1 MQNPMAM
8 IFALMMTA
16 GILVSETNAT
26 ADSPSADEQ
35 FFEAEVRPLLIA
47 NCYECHSAGLQESGL
62 RLDSRSAILSG
73 GITGPAAV
81 EHDIDA
87 SAILKAVR
95 GDGELE
101 RMPPDEPL
109 HEEQI
114 EVLKKWV
121 QLGLPWT
128 ADETPPT
135 IALGDQQAIRTAAE
149 THWAFQSITHPSP
162 PLVDASLEDQASGP
176 IDAFIIDRL
185 RQSNLS
191 PSNPADRR
199 TLIRRIH
206 FDLVGLPPSMERV
219 SAFLNDKRSTQM
231 IIEELVDEL
240 LASEKYGER
249 WARYW
254 LDLARYA
261 DTQDWQAQA
270 DVRYPFAY
278 TYRDYVIASLN
289 TDKPYDEFLR
299 EQIAADFY
307 YESKTAPELAALGL
321 LTVGPRFRN
330 DRLEIA
336 ADQID
341 VVCRGLMGITVSC
354 ARCHDHKY
362 DPVPIEDY
370 YSLYGV
376 FASTQIPESFPK
388 IHTGSIDP
396 KLLADYESHR
406 EEKERQLQNYKVE
419 LRQEA
424 IDDLCERLPLYLD
437 GFTQMSL
444 EKKAE
449 IRGLVSKLKVN
460 EIAMM
465 PLDKSLAKRLQTNSD
480 IHDPVLKPWAIG
492 LSANEASYRE
502 NCKKWISEWSQD
514 ETIDPLVRMRLE
526 QDQPKRR
533 GDLVASYSK
542 LFTESLVA
550 WDAYKVANPEATS
563 FAAGTPEAKY
573 EPLRLRLF
581 GKGGWFDLDVED
593 VATAFR
599 LLGKGRKI
607 LGDLQKEIGEVE
619 SAHPGSPPRAMALVD
634 LKKPISPFVMLRG
647 EAQRRGDVV
656 PRQFLSLLSGKERKP
671 FRDGSGRRELAE
683 AITDRSNP
691 LTSRVLVNRV
701 WAKYFGRGL
710 AESLDDFGLRSDP
723 PSHPEL
729 LDWLSS
735 EFLAH
740 GQSLK
745 WLHKTIVMSQT
756 YQQASNPN
764 EIASNADPE
773 NRLLWRQN
781 RRRLDFE
788 SMRDSMLVVAGSLDT
803 TVGGRSVRLSEEPM
817 TMRRSLYAYIDRV
830 EMDPMLRTFD
840 FASPTASAASRAETT
855 IPQQALFTMNH
866 PFVAAQAQTLA
877 DACEESDEPNKVQ
890 SLYRCIFQRSARP
903 AELNVASDFLAQARP
918 GDGDNESAWQYGYGP
933 IERMGHS
940 DYELPLFPHWTGQAY
955 QGSATFPDPT
965 LKFLQQT
972 SSGGHPGSKESLG
985 TVRRWFAPTS
995 GTVKIDGTV
1004 IHTREKS
1011 DGVLATICSGEWF
1024 KSWTVV
1030 RSEVE
1035 TEIPILNV
1043 KAGVVIDF
1051 VVSPGKSPSADTYTW
1066 DVIVTGIE
1074 GGLSG
1079 QTWDSKSEFHG
1090 PLPPP
1095 LSPLAQLAQAL
1106 LLTNEFLYLD

>member
-1 MQNPMAM
+1 MQNPLPFMVA
-8 IFALMMTA
+8 IVLAA
-16 GILVSETNAT
+16 GVLVSETVAT
-26 ADSPSADEQ
+26 AESPSAGEQ

-47 NCYECHSAGLQESGL
+47 NCYECHSASLQESDL

-73 GITGPAAV
+73 GISGPAAV
-81 EHDIDA
+81 ERDIDA
-87 SAILKAVR
+87 SAILRAVR
-95 GDGELE
+95 GDGDLE

-109 HEEQI
+109 SDEQI
-114 EVLKKWV
+114 AVLEKWV

-128 ADETPPT
+128 DDATPPS
-135 IALGDQQAIRTAAE
+135 IALGDQQAIRAAAE

-162 PLVDASLEDQASGP
+162 PIVDVSLEDHVANP

-185 RQSNLS
+185 RQSKLS
-191 PSNPADRR
+191 PSDPADRR

-206 FDLVGLPPSMERV
+206 FDLVGLPPSMKRV
-219 SAFLNDKRSTQM
+219 AAFVNDKRPTHV

-240 LASEKYGER
+240 LVSEKYGER

-278 TYRDYVIASLN
+278 TYRDYVITSLN
-289 TDKPYDEFLR
+289 ADKPYDEFLR

-307 YESKTAPELAALGL
+307 HESESAPQLAALGL

-330 DRLEIA
+330 DRLEMA

-376 FASTQIPESFPK
+376 LASTQIPESFPM
-388 IHTGSIDP
+388 IDTGSIDP
-396 KLLADYESHR
+396 KLLADYESQR
-406 EEKERQLQNYKVE
+406 EEKERQLLNYKVE

-424 IDDLCERLPLYLD
+424 IDDLRKRLPVYLD
-437 GFTQMSL
+437 GFAQMSI
-444 EKKAE
+444 EKKSE
-449 IRGLVSKLKVN
+449 IRGLVSKLKLK
-460 EIAMM
+460 EIAMT
-465 PLDKSLAKRLQTNSD
+465 PLDKSLAKRLQTKSD
-480 IHDPVLKPWAIG
+480 IKDSVLKPWAIG
-492 LSANEASYRE
+492 LSANEASYKQ
-502 NCKKWISEWSQD
+502 NWKKWLSEWSQD
-514 ETIDPLVRMRLE
+514 ETIDPLVRARLE
-526 QDQPKRR
+526 QDQPKHRS
-533 GDLVASYSK
+533 DLVASYSK
-542 LFTESLVA
+542 VFAESLAV
-550 WDAYKVANPEATS
+550 WDTYKATNPEATS
-563 FAAGTPEAKY
+563 LAGTPDAKH
-573 EPLRLRLF
+573 EPLRARLLEQ
-581 GKGGWFDLDVED
+581 GGWFDLDVEE
-593 VATAFR
+593 VATASR

-656 PRQFLSLLSGKERKP
+656 PRQFLSLLSGDERKP

-683 AITDRSNP
+683 AITDPSNP

-701 WAKYFGRGL
+701 WAKYFARGL
-710 AESLDDFGLRSDP
+710 VESLDDFGLRSDP

-745 WLHKTIVMSQT
+745 WLHKTIVLSQT
-756 YQQASNPN
+756 YQQSSNPN
-764 EIASNADPE
+764 ETASGVDPE

-788 SMRDSMLVVAGSLDT
+788 SMRDSMLVVSGTLDPT
-803 TVGGRSVRLSEEPM
+803 IGGRSVRLSEEPM

-855 IPQQALFTMNH
+855 IPQQALFSMNH

-877 DACEESDEPNKVQ
+877 DACDEGDEPTKIQ
-890 SLYRCIFQRSARP
+890 ALYRRIFQRSART
-903 AELNVASDFLAQARP
+903 AELNVASEFLSQARP
-918 GDGDNESAWQYGYGP
+918 GDGDSASVWQYGYGP
-933 IERMGHS
+933 IELMGHA
-940 DYELPLFPHWTGQAY
+940 DYELPPFPHWSGKAY
-955 QGSATFPDPT
+955 QGSDIFPDPT
-965 LKFLQQT
+965 LKFLQQNA
-972 SSGGHPGSKESLG
+972 SGGHPGHKESLG
-985 TVRRWFAPTS
+985 TVRRWIAPAA
-995 GTVKIDGTV
+995 GTVQVSGTV

-1011 DGVLATICSGEWF
+1011 DGVIALVCSGDLM

-1035 TEIPILNV
+1035 TEIPSINV
-1043 KAGVVIDF
+1043 QAGDVIDF

-1066 DVIVTGIE
+1066 DLILTGTE